1 MSDSMGFVRLFENG
15 DFVSFGKEF
24 KKKGVNRYEVSNEIY
39 SAFDPQKKS
48 ENFFELDEWERNRL
62 AFAVAVKSVAKGLTT
77 SQIRKILNMSAK
89 IYRNLRKKEDISKDV
104 VKLNYT
110 LAYTLGRQGRRGEI
124 EPVAEVLSKVLPELR
139 TEKENYGK
147 VKENYEKVHD
157 FLQAVVAYHKLL
169 GGRD

>member
-24 KKKGVNRYEVSNEIY
+24 KKKGVNRYEVANEIY

-48 ENFFELDEWERNRL
+48 ENFFELDEWEINKL
-62 AFAVAVKSVAKGLTT
+62 AFAVAVKSVVKGLTT

-89 IYRNLRKKEDISKDV
+89 IYRDSKKKKDV
-104 VKLNYT
+104 SGDIVKLNYT
-110 LAYTLGRQGRRGEI
+110 LAYTLGRQKRKEL
-124 EPVAEVLSKVLPELR
+124 EPVAEVLSKVLPRL
-139 TEKENYGK
+139 KD
-147 VKENYEKVHD
+147 ENYEKVHD

>member
-48 ENFFELDEWERNRL
+48 ENFFELDEWEINKL
-62 AFAVAVKSVAKGLTT
+62 AFAVAVKSVVKGLTT

-89 IYRNLRKKEDISKDV
+89 IYRGSKKKKDV
-104 VKLNYT
+104 SGDIVKLNYT
-110 LAYTLGRQGRRGEI
+110 LAYTLGRQKRKEL
-124 EPVAEVLSKVLPELR
+124 EPVAEVLSKVLPRLKDED
-139 TEKENYGK
+139 
-147 VKENYEKVHD
+147 YEKVHD